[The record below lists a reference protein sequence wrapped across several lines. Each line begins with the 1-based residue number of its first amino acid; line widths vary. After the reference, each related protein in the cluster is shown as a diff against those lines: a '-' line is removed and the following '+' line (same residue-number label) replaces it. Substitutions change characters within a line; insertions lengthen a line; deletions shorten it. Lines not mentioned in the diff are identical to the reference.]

1 MEIEQYRTHDKRKD
15 SRRRLSGYPQL
26 EFSGQSPIDVKAMDV
41 SCSGLGIVAQ
51 FNPPPLTS
59 CNVTFVL
66 PFNPNR
72 PATVSAVAVV
82 MHSIYS
88 QENEGFKVGLL
99 FHNLEVNTVNLLL
112 NYVRS

>member
-1 MEIEQYRTHDKRKD
+1 LK
-15 SRRRLSGYPQL
+15 
-26 EFSGQSPIDVKAMDV
+26 FSGQSPIDVKAMDV

-51 FNPPPLTS
+51 VNPPPLTS

-66 PFNPNR
+66 PFHPNR

-112 NYVRS
+112 NYVRC